1 MLFQILN
8 LSAKE
13 VLILDNGILRKKDT
27 PENLLKGIE
36 DVVYEA
42 EINEQDVNSIMNKYT
57 VTSLSKEYAKIRVRF
72 LCDGIPDVDN
82 AKKAS
87 PTLEDLYLHIFGDR

>member
-1 MLFQILN
+1 MIT
-8 LSAKE
+8 
-13 VLILDNGILRKKDT
+13 T
-27 PENLLKGIE
+27 PENLLKGID

>member
-1 MLFQILN
+1 MIT
-8 LSAKE
+8 
-13 VLILDNGILRKKDT
+13 T

-36 DVVYEA
+36 DVVYET

-82 AKKAS
+82 AKNAS

>member
-1 MLFQILN
+1 
-8 LSAKE
+8 
-13 VLILDNGILRKKDT
+13 
-27 PENLLKGIE
+27 
-36 DVVYEA
+36 
-42 EINEQDVNSIMNKYT
+42 MNKYT

-72 LCDGIPDVDN
+72 LFDGIPDVDN

>member
-1 MLFQILN
+1 MFIQNN
-8 LSAKE
+8 LKCEIA
-13 VLILDNGILRKKDT
+13 LITT
-27 PENLLKGIE
+27 PENLLKGID

-82 AKKAS
+82 AKMAS

>member
-1 MLFQILN
+1 MIT
-8 LSAKE
+8 
-13 VLILDNGILRKKDT
+13 T

-87 PTLEDLYLHIFGDR
+87 PTLEDLYLETDRHVFLANICQND

>member
-1 MLFQILN
+1 MIT
-8 LSAKE
+8 
-13 VLILDNGILRKKDT
+13 T

-36 DVVYEA
+36 DVVYEV

-82 AKKAS
+82 AKKVS